1 MDELALPEADA
12 TVSEQEMA
20 MAVALID
27 QLTGEFEPADFKD
40 EYRVA
45 LERVIEAKLVGTEPV
60 IPTPVAPVSKV
71 GDLMEALKASI
82 EATKAERSSRKNGA
96 SQEAATEP
104 EPVRKPTAKKST
116 KAKAKAAD

>member
-1 MDELALPEADA
+1 M
-12 TVSEQEMA
+12 SMA
-20 MAVALID
+20 IALID
-27 QLTGEFEPADFKD
+27 QLPGEFEPGDFQD

-45 LERVIEAKLVGTEPV
+45 LEQVIEAKLVGTEPV

-82 EATKAERSSRKNGA
+82 EATKTERSTRKNGA
-96 SQEAATEP
+96 SEVAE
-104 EPVRKPTAKKST
+104 EVMVEKKPAAKKRT